1 MRYVILLTFDPR
13 LCSPCLDPKLTMK
26 ALGMLVNIIH
36 DPDSAESVICTH
48 GKSLLAAM
56 EALLK
61 ENPSSDI
68 QEQVLCVLV
77 NVSSSSE
84 KGRNLLIGSDDV
96 MRSVS
101 GVLVRASVC
110 E

>member
-1 MRYVILLTFDPR
+1 MTFDPR

-26 ALGMLVNIIH
+26 ALGMLANVIH
-36 DPDSAESVICTH
+36 DPDGAESAICSH

-56 EALLK
+56 ETLLK
-61 ENPSSDI
+61 ENPSSDV

-77 NVSSSSE
+77 NVCSSLE

-101 GVLVRASVC
+101 GVLVRASVS